1 MDKPGCTLENVGV
14 SYSSYEAEM
23 KEFVENSEFCP
34 NLLKKEF
41 AESQKVVNES
51 RKETSVE
58 GDTFDE
64 LYLEV
69 DRAAENAPKDDWI
82 ECFSLGFTDNPND
95 DEENHIAGEDG
106 ASNYDEIDLGEIHKK
121 SNLILGKMRF
131 YD

>member
-69 DRAAENAPKDDWI
+69 DRAAENAPKDDWM
-82 ECFSLGFTDNPND
+82 EVFSLGFTDNLNK
-95 DEENHIAGEDG
+95 ENEDHIASDDD
-106 ASNYDEIDLGEIHKK
+106 ASDYDVDLGEIHKE
-121 SNLILGKMRF
+121 
-131 YD
+131 YDWQTHRRELK